1 MLKIRLFKPEDVG
14 PVMDLVSTALRE
26 NYPPDIYLD
35 IHRWWKEG
43 FLIAENSGQVIGFM
57 ACVVNAPGQARVLML
72 AIDAPH
78 RNQGIG
84 TQLMT
89 TFIRECAVRG
99 MKSIELEVRHSN
111 VAAIRFYKRHG
122 FLISYSLD
130 HFYTDGEDG
139 YKMTKVIGA
148 A

>member
-1 MLKIRLFKPEDVG
+1 
-14 PVMDLVSTALRE
+14 LRE
-26 NYPPDIYLD
+26 NYPPNLYLD
-35 IHRWWKEG
+35 VHHWWKEG
-43 FLIAENSGQVIGFM
+43 FIVAENSGQVIGFM

-89 TFIRECAVRG
+89 TFVRECAVRG
-99 MKSIELEVRHSN
+99 MKSIELEVRQSN
-111 VAAIRFYKRHG
+111 LAAIRFYRRHG
-122 FLISYSLD
+122 FDITYTLE

-139 YKMTKVIGA
+139 YKMVKHIGA